1 MLSIFLVKKQKSHN
15 IVIDIYMY
23 MKFILAVLELVS
35 YGLYLYED
43 WYLLW
48 TSVVSYDCLDL
59 QDCGLE
65 KMYTSSNT
73 ARDTRYCKPCK
84 VKGQH

>member
-23 MKFILAVLELVS
+23 MKFMTDQDKHGLIYIVFNISILEECYLTLHGLQYLVSLAVLELVS

-43 WYLLW
+43 WYLL
-48 TSVVSYDCLDL
+48 
-59 QDCGLE
+59 
-65 KMYTSSNT
+65 
-73 ARDTRYCKPCK
+73 
-84 VKGQH
+84 